1 MQLVSLPT
9 KYLFMT
15 RAFLVITLSIVL
27 PLLALSQQP
36 KDTIPPVKLVVNDT
50 TGKITGKTAVK
61 KVVPDTVAAKP
72 KHDPRKAALRS
83 AIIPGWGQIYNKKYW
98 KVPLVYAAIGIPT
111 YLVIDNNRW
120 YNRTRYALNLIASAT
135 SGSQSWQ
142 DSLNNVHPQLRHFVD
157 EKNSSS
163 LINYRNE
170 FRRNMDYSIL
180 FGLLFWGL
188 NVVDATVDAH
198 LKDFDVGDDLS
209 LRIQP
214 ALLPGNAAGISFVF
228 TIGNT
233 RPKTITSLR

>member
-1 MQLVSLPT
+1 MI
-9 KYLFMT
+9 
-15 RAFLVITLSIVL
+15 RALLVITLSIVM
-27 PLLALSQQP
+27 PLLALSQQR
-36 KDTIPPVKLVVNDT
+36 KDSIPPAKLVINDT
-50 TGKITGKTAVK
+50 TGKVIEKTAVK
-61 KVVPDTVAAKP
+61 TVAADTTNKKP

-98 KVPLVYAAIGIPT
+98 KVPIVYAAIGIPT

-120 YNRTRYALNLIASAT
+120 YNRTRFALRLIASST
-135 SGSQSWQ
+135 SGSQSWL
-142 DSLNNVHPQLRHFVD
+142 DSLNNVHPQLKHFVD

-188 NVVDATVDAH
+188 NIVDATVDAH
-198 LKDFDVGDDLS
+198 LKDFDVSDDLT

-214 ALLPGNAAGISFVF
+214 ALLPGNAAGLSFVF
-228 TIGNT
+228 TFGNT